1 MIQTTYIY
9 LLQGYIVEELKN
21 KMKYLRNAKPK
32 AMKREAENM
41 EDPKPKKK
49 RAEPKQFPHNPT
61 EVPEMPVG
69 EDVESCER
77 NIKFLQ
83 KEEKKK
89 VVNHSII
96 ENLMQRTFAFRRR
109 EIIDAPTTIINVLKR
124 YPSLKRP
131 QQVNYCAHACNI
143 QHQHDLLVFLQILAE
158 LERVMGKSVHNT
170 WDKMIPKILMAS
182 KLDASAYLSAMCN
195 GECLEGKL
203 HASDQTLIDPF
214 LYMCFF

>member
-1 MIQTTYIY
+1 
-9 LLQGYIVEELKN
+9 
-21 KMKYLRNAKPK
+21 
-32 AMKREAENM
+32 
-41 EDPKPKKK
+41 
-49 RAEPKQFPHNPT
+49 
-61 EVPEMPVG
+61 
-69 EDVESCER
+69 
-77 NIKFLQ
+77 
-83 KEEKKK
+83 
-89 VVNHSII
+89 
-96 ENLMQRTFAFRRR
+96 MQRTFAFRRQ
-109 EIIDAPTTIINVLKR
+109 EIIDSPTTVINVLKR

-214 LYMCFF
+214 LYMCFFFNLKHICVKTN